1 MAELTF
7 TVDGQ
12 DITAS
17 IENLV
22 VAGWTG
28 RDAKAVEDHI
38 VELEALGVARPK
50 TVPCFYRLGSNLLT
64 ASDDIE
70 VCGSN
75 SSGEVEFVLVS
86 LPEGL
91 FVGVGS
97 DLTDRVV
104 EAYGVTVSKQVC
116 PKPVSREL
124 WRYEDVAGHWDTLIL
139 RAWVTRNGSRL
150 LYQQGSVT
158 RMRAPDELIR
168 LFTAHADLP
177 VGTLMYCGTL
187 PVQGHI
193 GFGERFEVELEDP
206 LAQRSLKHGYVVR
219 SLTLAD

>member
-12 DITAS
+12 DIAAS

-22 VAGWTG
+22 IAGWTG

-38 VELEALGVARPK
+38 AELEALGVSRPR

-64 ASDDIE
+64 ASHELE
-70 VCGSN
+70 VCGEN

-124 WRYEDVAGHWDTLIL
+124 WRYEDVAGHWDRLTL
-139 RAWVTRNGSRL
+139 RAWVTRGNSRV

-158 RMRAPDELIR
+158 RMRTPDDLIR
-168 LFTAHADLP
+168 LFTNHASLAA
-177 VGTLMYCGTL
+177 GTLMYCGTL
-187 PVQGHI
+187 PVEGQI

-206 LAQRSLKHGYVVR
+206 VRQRVLKHEYAVR
-219 SLTLAD
+219 SLSLAD